1 MNNTVSD
8 EFFLRLEVVA
18 QTDTEANHGGLTIVN
33 GSAGSSHI
41 LITLSVRQNTV
52 HIGALA
58 QVILVTNRGH
68 IVLDIERVASSNTV
82 SLSVYCLPTRRYC
95 PWLQPWRNPWSTEHR
110 P

>member
-68 IVLDIERVASSNTV
+68 IVQYLISNASLAAT
-82 SLSVYCLPTRRYC
+82 LSASEA
-95 PWLQPWRNPWSTEHR
+95 ST
-110 P
+110 